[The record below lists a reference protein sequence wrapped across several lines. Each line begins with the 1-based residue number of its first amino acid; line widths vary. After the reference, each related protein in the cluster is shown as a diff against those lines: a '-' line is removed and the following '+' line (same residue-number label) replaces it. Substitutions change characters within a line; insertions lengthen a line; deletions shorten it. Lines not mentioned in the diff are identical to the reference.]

1 MVSSAPSSAGFP
13 GKMQNK
19 IAIGIDTSCYTTSVA
34 AADGNGIVFE
44 KKAMLFVQQGNRG
57 LRQSDALFQHV
68 RQLPD
73 LVEDMMAAVKDLQ
86 VGCVCVSGRP
96 VDAADSY
103 MPVFLAGLGLGRS
116 LAAALHCPLH
126 ITTHQR
132 GHIRA
137 AQIDNEALM
146 ENESLLALHLSGGT
160 TELLLV
166 TPDNRNVCC
175 QRIGGTTDIS
185 AGQLIDRAGVMLG
198 LKFPCGGE
206 LEKLA
211 ASAGNAKGIKPI
223 KITVRGGECNMSGAE
238 NRIRELV
245 SRGEDRGK
253 IAYFTLDFVAKNVIA
268 LTEQARE
275 KYPALPVIFAGG
287 VMRNKIIREKIKEKI
302 DNIYFAS
309 EELSSDNAVGTAYLG
324 LEIMKKGAVVRNG
337 RS

>member
-1 MVSSAPSSAGFP
+1 
-13 GKMQNK
+13 MQNK

-160 TELLLV
+160 TDLLLV
-166 TPDNRNVCC
+166 HQKDS
-175 QRIGGTTDIS
+175 RIASIETLGCATDLHV
-185 AGQLIDRAGVMLG
+185 GQFVDRVGVALG
-198 LKFPCGGE
+198 LPFPAGKHLEE
-206 LEKLA
+206 LAKDAEDRSIRIP
-211 ASAGNAKGIKPI
+211 ASVQVLN
-223 KITVRGGECNMSGAE
+223 CSFSGAE
-238 NRIRELV
+238 SKAQQLIHEGIAPNAIAYAVYDCIARTLQKLILNAKQQYGNGPILFSGGVSSSLLLRELLKA
-245 SRGEDRGK
+245 RG
-253 IAYFTLDFVAKNVIA
+253 LNN
-268 LTEQARE
+268 LH
-275 KYPALPVIFAGG
+275 FAGTGYGTDNAAG
-287 VMRNKIIREKIKEKI
+287 VALIGRNEIIR
-302 DNIYFAS
+302 
-309 EELSSDNAVGTAYLG
+309 
-324 LEIMKKGAVVRNG
+324 
-337 RS
+337 